1 MLQTMR
7 PALLFT
13 AGIFVLVCA
22 SGIQAIAQSGGTKSL
37 HVYLAAD
44 KNKKPTTAF
53 SSDVSSIYAFWQG
66 EALEAGDKIH
76 AIWIAE
82 DVGDAAPKDTKI
94 LEGDAQ
100 VYKSN
105 EDGAFSLSRPGGR
118 VWPLGKYRV
127 EIYIDG
133 VLAQLVKF
141 TITPGVTIEVPKGE
155 GG

>member
-1 MLQTMR
+1 MR
-7 PALLFT
+7 PAFLF
-13 AGIFVLVCA
+13 AGIIFVLVSA
-22 SGIQAIAQSGGTKSL
+22 SAVEAIAQSGGTKSL
-37 HVYLAAD
+37 RVYLAAD
-44 KNKKPTTAF
+44 KAKKPATAF
-53 SSDVSSIYAFWQG
+53 SSDVSSIYAFWKG
-66 EALEAGDKIH
+66 EALAAGDKIH

-118 VWPLGKYRV
+118 IWPLGKYRV

-141 TITPGVTIEVPKGE
+141 TITPGVTIEVPKGD